1 MKIITF
7 NMNYEYYSEMKIDAP
22 IDEVFDFFSQ
32 AVNLEKIT
40 PPWLKFKILTSEPIK
55 MEIGTIIDYRLS
67 LYGFP
72 INWRT
77 KITHWD
83 PPHRFIDSQLKGPYK
98 QWIHEHSFSEVEGGC
113 LMQDKVEYQIHGWI
127 ISSLIDYL
135 FVRKDIERIFSFRKI
150 QIEAL
155 HRQS

>member
-1 MKIITF
+1 
-7 NMNYEYYSEMKIDAP
+7 MNYEYYSEMKIDAP

-32 AVNLEKIT
+32 AANLEKIT

-55 MEIGTIIDYRLS
+55 MEVGTLIDYRLS

-72 INWRT
+72 VNWKT

-113 LMQDKVEYQIHGWI
+113 LMKDRVEYQIHGWI
-127 ISSLIDYL
+127 VNSLINYL
-135 FVRKDIERIFSFRKI
+135 FVRKDIEKFFSFRKI
-150 QIEAL
+150 IIEAL

>member
-7 NMNYEYYSEMKIDAP
+7 NMKYEYYSEMKIDAP

-40 PPWLKFKILTSEPIK
+40 PPWLKFKILTSEP
-55 MEIGTIIDYRLS
+55 
-67 LYGFP
+67 GFP